1 MSSAERMKSAATDIV
16 RLVVGVAVVLC
27 LSVSTIAAAPTAQDL
42 YMAAL
47 AREEAVR
54 PGIESPDAPETT
66 LADVRSVVAAYQE
79 IARLYPAS
87 GYTDNALWQAG
98 VLSIDAFLRF
108 NEPRDRTAAV
118 SLLRQLTDGYP
129 SSSLVKDVRAQLAR
143 VGADNTTSPQAPKI
157 ATITRIRRDALGD
170 TVRVT
175 IELDH
180 EVSFHEERIDDPV
193 RVFVDMSATRP
204 SPALRDKTLR
214 FDDGNQIHQ
223 IRIGRH
229 PNDVTRVVLDAIGV
243 ASYSIYPLY
252 NPYRIV
258 IDCVREPKP
267 LLVRLQQPPAPLRS
281 AVPAA
286 ILAARRTPVDT
297 DWSPDALLSAARTP
311 IAARPSVVSTSTA
324 RTAPAPR
331 SSPLP
336 VPAAAPR
343 SPSTPRAPSS
353 GVTAVSAPAP
363 PLPGRR
369 LSAPALIPPL
379 RVPETAALP
388 GSDADGSA
396 TRPLAARSLPAATAT
411 TAPPRNAAGGYS
423 MARQLGLNVSRI
435 VIDPGHGGHD
445 PGAKGRSVDEA
456 ELVLD
461 IALRVEKLLQNTPG
475 IEVILTRRGD
485 EYVSLQERTV
495 IANREGADLFLS
507 IHANASSVAAA
518 RGVETYFLNFAS
530 NMSAAAVA
538 ARENAASGE
547 AMGALPGYL
556 KAIALNN
563 KLDES
568 REFATDVQGALV
580 DRLRKSNRTL
590 KDLGVK
596 QAPFVVL
603 IGAAMPS
610 VLTEIS
616 FVTNGEEAKLLRTE
630 AYRDRIAEALVN
642 GVRKYQMSLKSTT
655 AAARSAPREASAS
668 QRAGDEDDQADR

>member
-1 MSSAERMKSAATDIV
+1 MSSAERVKSAATAIV
-16 RLVVGVAVVLC
+16 RRVVGLAVILC
-27 LSVSTIAAAPTAQDL
+27 LSVSTMHAAPTAQDL

-54 PGIESPDAPETT
+54 PGLESPDSPQAA

-108 NEPRDRTAAV
+108 KEPRDRTAAV

-129 SSSLVKDVRAQLAR
+129 SSSLAKDVEAQLAR
-143 VGADNTTSPQAPKI
+143 VGADNATSLQAPKI

-175 IELDH
+175 IELDR
-180 EVSFHEERIDDPV
+180 EVSFHEERIADPV

-204 SPALRDKTLR
+204 SLALRDKTLR

-267 LLVRLQQPPAPLRS
+267 VLVRLEQPPAPLRS
-281 AVPAA
+281 AVPPAL
-286 ILAARRTPVDT
+286 LAARRTPVDT
-297 DWSPDALLSAARTP
+297 DWSVDALLSAARTP
-311 IAARPSVVSTSTA
+311 MAARPSAVSTSTG
-324 RTAPAPR
+324 RTAPVPR
-331 SSPLP
+331 SSPP
-336 VPAAAPR
+336 PTPAAAR
-343 SPSTPRAPSS
+343 SPSPPRAASP
-353 GVTAVSAPAP
+353 GATAVSASAP

-369 LSAPALIPPL
+369 LSAAAVIPPL
-379 RVPETAALP
+379 RVSETAALP
-388 GSDADGSA
+388 GSEADGSA
-396 TRPLAARSLPAATAT
+396 TRPLAARSLPAATST

-485 EYVSLQERTV
+485 EFVSLQERTT

-518 RGVETYFLNFAS
+518 HGVETYFLNFAS

-568 REFATDVQGALV
+568 REFATDVQQALV

-616 FVTNGEEAKLLRTE
+616 FVTNGDEAKLLRTE

-642 GVRKYQMSLKSTT
+642 GVRKYQMSLKSSTT
-655 AAARSAPREASAS
+655 AGRSAPREASAS
-668 QRAGDEDDQADR
+668 QRAGAEDDQADR